1 MLSLKNIN
9 LTFDRELIKNGELY
23 VPNEQLTV
31 LFGPSG
37 SGKSSLLYDMAFL
50 TKQAQMDYIFDG
62 IDVHTLSQDEIKDIQ
77 RNQIAFVFQNIP
89 LFDSMNL
96 MENIRF
102 FSSLTHDEFD
112 ENQARQYL
120 TDLELY
126 LDDQTPIEHL
136 SGGERQRLAIICALM
151 KDTPYIFM
159 DEPTAYLDE
168 DNRQEFLKIIDLL
181 KNQYHKT
188 ILIATHDEL
197 LKNVCDQLYEIRNQ
211 RIYCLKKQ
219 DVFET
224 KTIHLIS
231 NTFHQLSVFF
241 RYQFKK
247 EKWKHR
253 IFQLFL
259 ILILFIS
266 TFMGVYFQY
275 YQNQLMQT
283 VKDYESLQL
292 VVEMD
297 HNISSSQIRDIGNM
311 EHIQRVEK
319 IFPLISD
326 NNYLVCPYLESDFFY
341 HDIAQTFDTPSYTG
355 VYINYEVYRDTQNQ
369 GIELLFD
376 NQKIEVQPQ
385 FQLDKTFDDYAL
397 NLSLARIIYIPY
409 DDYMEIYH
417 ARGFENNQTP
427 FALITIDQ
435 KESYIDVLEKLSS
448 QYEDMTL
455 DSHQEILT
463 LLDVKQMAD
472 YLSGTMI
479 IILFIIVVVSI
490 ILLKINDYYHMRFA
504 QVLLE
509 ANGIKD
515 QNIMKAHILKDAS
528 LYILPMFISYIMLIG
543 CYWGLGILKIKMAV
557 YSMAILMMS
566 SLLIFM
572 VAMVIYVMI
581 RKIFTTTRILKSI

>member
-112 ENQARQYL
+112 ENRARQYL

-297 HNISSSQIRDIGNM
+297 HNISSSQIRDIGNI

-581 RKIFTTTRILKSI
+581 RKIFTTTKILKSI

>member
-224 KTIHLIS
+224 KTIHHIS

-241 RYQFKK
+241 QYQFKK

-275 YQNQLMQT
+275 YQNQLMQS
-283 VKDYESLQL
+283 VNDYESLQL

-297 HNISSSQIRDIGNM
+297 HNISSSQIRDIGNI

>member
-1 MLSLKNIN
+1 M
-9 LTFDRELIKNGELY
+9 
-23 VPNEQLTV
+23 
-31 LFGPSG
+31 
-37 SGKSSLLYDMAFL
+37 
-50 TKQAQMDYIFDG
+50 
-62 IDVHTLSQDEIKDIQ
+62 
-77 RNQIAFVFQNIP
+77 
-89 LFDSMNL
+89 
-96 MENIRF
+96 
-102 FSSLTHDEFD
+102 
-112 ENQARQYL
+112 
-120 TDLELY
+120 
-126 LDDQTPIEHL
+126 
-136 SGGERQRLAIICALM
+136 
-151 KDTPYIFM
+151 
-159 DEPTAYLDE
+159 
-168 DNRQEFLKIIDLL
+168 
-181 KNQYHKT
+181 
-188 ILIATHDEL
+188 
-197 LKNVCDQLYEIRNQ
+197 
-211 RIYCLKKQ
+211 
-219 DVFET
+219 
-224 KTIHLIS
+224 
-231 NTFHQLSVFF
+231 
-241 RYQFKK
+241 
-247 EKWKHR
+247 
-253 IFQLFL
+253 
-259 ILILFIS
+259 
-266 TFMGVYFQY
+266 
-275 YQNQLMQT
+275 
-283 VKDYESLQL
+283 
-292 VVEMD
+292 
-297 HNISSSQIRDIGNM
+297 
-311 EHIQRVEK
+311 
-319 IFPLISD
+319 
-326 NNYLVCPYLESDFFY
+326 
-341 HDIAQTFDTPSYTG
+341 
-355 VYINYEVYRDTQNQ
+355 
-369 GIELLFD
+369 FD

-397 NLSLARIIYIPY
+397 NLSLERIVYIPY

-581 RKIFTTTRILKSI
+581 RKIFTTTKILKSI

>member
-50 TKQAQMDYIFDG
+50 TKQVQMDYIFDG

-112 ENQARQYL
+112 EDQARQYL

-259 ILILFIS
+259 IFILFIS
-266 TFMGVYFQY
+266 TFMGVYFQC

-292 VVEMD
+292 IVEMN

-397 NLSLARIIYIPY
+397 NLSLARIVYIPY

>member
-275 YQNQLMQT
+275 YQNQLMQS
-283 VKDYESLQL
+283 VNDYESLQL

-297 HNISSSQIRDIGNM
+297 HNISSSQIRDIGNI

-397 NLSLARIIYIPY
+397 NLSLARIVYIPY

>member
-50 TKQAQMDYIFDG
+50 TKQVQMDYIFDG

-112 ENQARQYL
+112 EDQARQYL

-197 LKNVCDQLYEIRNQ
+197 LKNVCDQLYEIRHH

-224 KTIHLIS
+224 KTIHHIS
-231 NTFHQLSVFF
+231 NTFQQLSVFF
-241 RYQFKK
+241 QYQFKK

-266 TFMGVYFQY
+266 TFMGIYFQY

-292 VVEMD
+292 IVEMD
-297 HNISSSQIRDIGNM
+297 NNISSSQIRDIGNM

-341 HDIAQTFDTPSYTG
+341 RDIAQTFDTPSYTG

-369 GIELLFD
+369 AIELLFD
-376 NQKIEVQPQ
+376 HQKIEVQPQ
-385 FQLDKTFDDYAL
+385 FQLDKNFDNYSL

-409 DDYMEIYH
+409 DDYMEIYR
-417 ARGFENNQTP
+417 AQGFDNNQTS

-435 KESYIDVLEKLSS
+435 KESYIGVLEKLSS
-448 QYEDMTL
+448 QYEDMSL
-455 DSHQEILT
+455 ESHQEILT
-463 LLDVKQMAD
+463 LLDVKQVAD
-472 YLSGTMI
+472 YLSGTMM

-543 CYWGLGILKIKMAV
+543 CYWGLGMFQVDIAV
-557 YSMAILMMS
+557 YSLVILIFS
-566 SLLIFM
+566 SLLIFVVSM
-572 VAMVIYVMI
+572 IIYMMI
-581 RKIFTTTRILKSI
+581 RKIFTTTKILKSI

>member
-275 YQNQLMQT
+275 YQNQLMQS
-283 VKDYESLQL
+283 VNDYESLQL

-397 NLSLARIIYIPY
+397 NLSLARIVYIPY

>member
-1 MLSLKNIN
+1 
-9 LTFDRELIKNGELY
+9 
-23 VPNEQLTV
+23 
-31 LFGPSG
+31 
-37 SGKSSLLYDMAFL
+37 
-50 TKQAQMDYIFDG
+50 
-62 IDVHTLSQDEIKDIQ
+62 
-77 RNQIAFVFQNIP
+77 
-89 LFDSMNL
+89 
-96 MENIRF
+96 
-102 FSSLTHDEFD
+102 
-112 ENQARQYL
+112 
-120 TDLELY
+120 
-126 LDDQTPIEHL
+126 
-136 SGGERQRLAIICALM
+136 
-151 KDTPYIFM
+151 
-159 DEPTAYLDE
+159 
-168 DNRQEFLKIIDLL
+168 
-181 KNQYHKT
+181 
-188 ILIATHDEL
+188 
-197 LKNVCDQLYEIRNQ
+197 
-211 RIYCLKKQ
+211 
-219 DVFET
+219 
-224 KTIHLIS
+224 
-231 NTFHQLSVFF
+231 
-241 RYQFKK
+241 
-247 EKWKHR
+247 
-253 IFQLFL
+253 
-259 ILILFIS
+259 
-266 TFMGVYFQY
+266 MGVYFQY

-397 NLSLARIIYIPY
+397 NLSLARIVYIPY

-528 LYILPMFISYIMLIG
+528 LYILPMLISYIMLIG

>member
-9 LTFDRELIKNGELY
+9 LAFDQELIHQGELY

-219 DVFET
+219 DIFET
-224 KTIHLIS
+224 KTIHHIS
-231 NTFHQLSVFF
+231 NTFQQLSVFF
-241 RYQFKK
+241 QYQFKK

-266 TFMGVYFQY
+266 TFMGIYFQY

-292 VVEMD
+292 IVEMN
-297 HNISSSQIRDIGNM
+297 HNISSNQIRDIGNM

-319 IFPLISD
+319 IFPVVSD

-369 GIELLFD
+369 AIELLFD
-376 NQKIEVQPQ
+376 HQKIEVQPQ
-385 FQLDKTFDDYAL
+385 FQLDKNFDNYSL

-409 DDYMEIYH
+409 DDYMEIYR
-417 ARGFENNQTP
+417 AREFENNQTP

-435 KESYIDVLEKLSS
+435 KESYIEVLEKLSS
-448 QYEDMTL
+448 QYEDMSL
-455 DSHQEILT
+455 ESHQEILT

-472 YLSGTMI
+472 YLSGTMM

-543 CYWGLGILKIKMAV
+543 CYWGLGMFQVDIAV
-557 YSMAILMMS
+557 YSLVILIFS
-566 SLLIFM
+566 SLLIFVVSM
-572 VAMVIYVMI
+572 IIYMII
-581 RKIFTTTRILKSI
+581 RKIFTTTKILKSI

>member
-224 KTIHLIS
+224 KTIHHIS

-241 RYQFKK
+241 QYQFKK

-275 YQNQLMQT
+275 YQNQLMQS
-283 VKDYESLQL
+283 VNDYESLQL

-297 HNISSSQIRDIGNM
+297 HNISSSQIRDIGNI

-397 NLSLARIIYIPY
+397 NLSLARIVYIPY

>member
-9 LTFDRELIKNGELY
+9 LAFDQELIHQGELY

-50 TKQAQMDYIFDG
+50 TKQVQMDYIFDG

-102 FSSLTHDEFD
+102 FSSLTHDKFD

-197 LKNVCDQLYEIRNQ
+197 LKNVCDQLYEIRHQ

-224 KTIHLIS
+224 KTIHHIS
-231 NTFHQLSVFF
+231 NTFQQLSVFF
-241 RYQFKK
+241 QYQFKK

-266 TFMGVYFQY
+266 TFMGIYFQY

-292 VVEMD
+292 IVEMN
-297 HNISSSQIRDIGNM
+297 HNISSNQIRDIGNM

-319 IFPLISD
+319 IFPVVSD

-341 HDIAQTFDTPSYTG
+341 RDIVQTFDTPSYTG

-369 GIELLFD
+369 SIELLFD
-376 NQKIEVQPQ
+376 HQKIEVQPQ
-385 FQLDKTFDDYAL
+385 FQLDKNFDNYSL

-417 ARGFENNQTP
+417 AREFENNQTP

-435 KESYIDVLEKLSS
+435 KESYIGVLEKLSS
-448 QYEDMTL
+448 QYEDMSL
-455 DSHQEILT
+455 ESHQEILT

-472 YLSGTMI
+472 YLSGTMM
-479 IILFIIVVVSI
+479 IILFIIVVASI

-543 CYWGLGILKIKMAV
+543 CYWGLGMFQVDIAV
-557 YSMAILMMS
+557 YSLVILIFS
-566 SLLIFM
+566 SLLIFVVSM
-572 VAMVIYVMI
+572 IIYMII

>member
-37 SGKSSLLYDMAFL
+37 SGKSSLLYDMAFQ
-50 TKQAQMDYIFDG
+50 TKQVQMDYIFDG

-77 RNQIAFVFQNIP
+77 KNQIAFVFQNIP

-112 ENQARQYL
+112 EDQARQYL

-197 LKNVCDQLYEIRNQ
+197 IKDVCDCLYEIRNQ

-224 KTIHLIS
+224 KAVHHIS

-241 RYQFKK
+241 QYQFKK

-266 TFMGVYFQY
+266 TFMGVYFQC

-292 VVEMD
+292 IVEMN

-311 EHIQRVEK
+311 EHIQRIEK
-319 IFPLISD
+319 IFPLVSD
-326 NNYLVCPYLESDFFY
+326 NNYLVCLYLESDFFY
-341 HDIAQTFDTPSYTG
+341 RDIAQTFDTPSYTG

-369 GIELLFD
+369 SIELLFD
-376 NQKIEVQPQ
+376 HQKIEVKPQ
-385 FQLDKTFDDYAL
+385 FQLDKTFDDYSL

-409 DDYMEIYH
+409 DDYMEIYR
-417 ARGFENNQTP
+417 AQGFDNNQTS

-435 KESYIDVLEKLSS
+435 KESYIEVLEKLSS
-448 QYEDMTL
+448 QYDDITL
-455 DSHQEILT
+455 ESHQEILT

-472 YLSGTMI
+472 YLSGTMM

-515 QNIMKAHILKDAS
+515 QNIIKAHILKDAS
-528 LYILPMFISYIMLIG
+528 LYILPMLISYIMLIG
-543 CYWGLGILKIKMAV
+543 CFCGLGMFRVDIAV
-557 YSMAILMMS
+557 YSLVILIFS
-566 SLLIFM
+566 SLLIFVVSM
-572 VAMVIYVMI
+572 IIYMMI

>member
-397 NLSLARIIYIPY
+397 NLSLARIVYIPY

>member
-197 LKNVCDQLYEIRNQ
+197 LKNVCDQLYEIRHQ

-224 KTIHLIS
+224 KTIHHIS
-231 NTFHQLSVFF
+231 NTFQQLSVFF
-241 RYQFKK
+241 QYQFKK

-266 TFMGVYFQY
+266 TFMGIYFQY

-292 VVEMD
+292 IVEMN

-311 EHIQRVEK
+311 EHIQRIEK
-319 IFPLISD
+319 IFPLVSD

-341 HDIAQTFDTPSYTG
+341 RDIAQTFDTPSYTG

-369 GIELLFD
+369 SIELLFD
-376 NQKIEVQPQ
+376 HQKIEVKPQ
-385 FQLDKTFDDYAL
+385 FQLDKTFDDYSL

-417 ARGFENNQTP
+417 AQGFDNNQTS

-435 KESYIDVLEKLSS
+435 KESYIEVLEKLSS
-448 QYEDMTL
+448 QYDDITL
-455 DSHQEILT
+455 ESHQEILT

-472 YLSGTMI
+472 YLSGTMM

-515 QNIMKAHILKDAS
+515 QNIIKAHILKDAS

-543 CYWGLGILKIKMAV
+543 CFCGLGMFRVDIAV
-557 YSMAILMMS
+557 YSLVILIFS
-566 SLLIFM
+566 SLLIFVVSM
-572 VAMVIYVMI
+572 IIYMMI